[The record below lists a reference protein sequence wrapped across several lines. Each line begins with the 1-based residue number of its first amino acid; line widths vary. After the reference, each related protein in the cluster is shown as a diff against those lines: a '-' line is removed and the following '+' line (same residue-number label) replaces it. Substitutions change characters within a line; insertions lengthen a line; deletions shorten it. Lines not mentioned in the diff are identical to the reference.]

1 VSGPALACALLLQ
14 TASSRAQPL
23 ADPMAI
29 ELKRQGDVAIEA
41 GKFEEA
47 LNAYSNALSIEAT
60 AALHYN
66 RGRAL
71 QGLGRNSEA
80 LTEFESFDREASAE
94 LKAAVPE
101 FDAMKALVRQQIAE
115 VKVECKIPDA
125 ILHVAGK
132 SLLLPLPA
140 PLRLDPATIDIEVVA
155 PGYDDWHSHLTLSGG
170 DTRTIRPLLNKQD
183 LRGTLMIASPVS
195 GAIVQVDGKTIGA
208 VPVELRLAPG
218 EHDIALRHSDH
229 KNVLSRVVLRPRER
243 RSLSVTMERLP
254 RWYETWWFWTA
265 TGAVVTAG
273 VVTGVALS
281 TEKSPASGDI
291 PPGRITAPIVL
302 P

>member
-1 VSGPALACALLLQ
+1 VFGPAVACALLLQ
-14 TASSRAQPL
+14 TASCRAQQL

-47 LNAYSNALSIEAT
+47 LKAYSNALSIEAT

-80 LTEFESFDREASAE
+80 LTEFELFDRDASAE

-101 FDAMKALVRQQIAE
+101 FDAMKVLVRQQIAE
-115 VKVECKIPDA
+115 VKIECGTPDA
-125 ILHVAGK
+125 VVHVAGK

-140 PLRLDPATIDIEVVA
+140 PLRFDPATIDIEVVA
-155 PGYDDWHSHLTLSGG
+155 PGHENWHSHLTLFGG
-170 DTRTIRPLLNKQD
+170 DTQTLKPQLKKQD
-183 LRGTLMIASPVS
+183 LRGTLAVASPVS
-195 GAIVQVDGKTIGA
+195 GAIVQVDGKKIGA

-218 EHDIALRHSDH
+218 EHDVALHHADY
-229 KNVLSRVVLRPRER
+229 KDTQSRVVLRPSER
-243 RSLSVTMERLP
+243 RSLSITMDRLP

-273 VVTGVALS
+273 VIAGVALS
-281 TEKSPASGDI
+281 TEKSPASGNI